1 MMLQYKGFHGTYKID
16 PEKECLYGQVV
27 GAFCLLTYEA
37 QTVPEL
43 KLNFIEAV
51 DRYIDFIKGLE
62 NGA

>member
-1 MMLQYKGFHGTYKID
+1 MLRYKGFEGTAEVSLQDDCLHGK
-16 PEKECLYGQVV
+16 VV

-43 KLNFIEAV
+43 KLNFVEAV